1 MADTQLTKKDFAS
14 PAEVKWCPGCGDF
27 AIMNAVRS
35 GMVAAGKP
43 RDEVAIVSGIGC
55 SSRFPYYMETYG
67 FHTIHGR
74 AAAIASGLKVA
85 NPKLDVWVISGDGD
99 STAIG
104 GNHFI
109 HAIRRN
115 VNLNYVMINN
125 KIYGLTKGQYS
136 PTSEMNQISKT
147 SPYGVIDYP
156 MAPLKVAMGMGA
168 TFVARGLDKKMK
180 LSEEIC
186 TRGAKHHGFS
196 MMEIYANCVIYNDG
210 AHQALADKDTGDN
223 FAIVVRDGEKM
234 IFGAEQQFCLVQD
247 GFGVK
252 KANVADV
259 DEADILVHDEKNAE
273 MAAVLTGMKPD
284 DDLPLALG
292 IIYADESRKKTYDDL
307 AHEQVDAVK
316 AKRGRTMDQ
325 IMQEGHTW
333 TV

>member
-1 MADTQLTKKDFAS
+1 MADTELTKKYFAS

-43 RDEVAIVSGIGC
+43 REEVAIVSGIGC

-115 VNLNYVMINN
+115 INLNYVMINN

-136 PTSEMNQISKT
+136 PTSEVAQISKT

-156 MAPLKVAMGMGA
+156 MAPLKTAMGMGA

-186 TRGAKHHGFS
+186 VRGVKHNGFS

-210 AHQALADKDTGDN
+210 CHDALTDKETGDN
-223 FAIVVRDGEKM
+223 HLIIVRDGEKM
-234 IFGAEQQFCLVQD
+234 IFGTENQFCLIQD
-247 GFGVK
+247 GFAIK
-252 KANVADV
+252 QANVADV
-259 DEADILVHDEKNAE
+259 AEADILVHDEKDAE
-273 MAAVLTGMKPD
+273 MAAVLTGMRPD
-284 DDLPLALG
+284 NGLPLALG
-292 IIYADESRKKTYDDL
+292 IIYADDSKKTYDEL
-307 AHEQVDAVK
+307 VYEQLDAVK
-316 AKRGRTMDQ
+316 AKRGRSVDQ